1 MVNRFTQKAQS
12 ALNRSLA
19 AAGELGHTYVGSEHI
34 LIGLAEERDSAAARL
49 LGGKGVTP
57 ERIRDAVS
65 EFAGVGVRTSVSPA
79 NMTPRTKHI
88 IEQSA
93 RLAAGSGA
101 GFVGTEHLLA
111 AILEERDS
119 VAYKLLVSF
128 SLGISEL
135 KGELNLLG
143 GSETLQKPTRE
154 GKKTSGETPQ
164 LSSYGRDLTEA
175 ARRGRLDPIIGRE
188 EETARV
194 VRILSRRTKNN
205 PCLIGEPG
213 VGKTAVVEG
222 LAQMIAD
229 GTVPEPLQNRTIMT
243 LDISGMI
250 AGAKYRGEFEE
261 RMKAVMAEAAGNPSI
276 ILFIDEIHTIVGAGA
291 AEGAVDAANILKPAL
306 ARGELRVIGAT
317 TTAEYRRYIEKDS
330 ALERRFQA
338 VKVGEPSPSE
348 AEAILFG
355 LRDRYEAHHKLRI
368 TDEAIRAA
376 VDLSVR
382 YITDRRLPD
391 KAIDLLDE
399 AAAKLR
405 ISGTEPTPDL
415 RRTEE
420 ELRRI
425 SGNKEEAIRAQDFE
439 GAAVLR
445 DKESC
450 LMERLLRLQSEQT
463 VREGAAD
470 SVGAEDVAEIVTA
483 WTGIPIRRLCE
494 AENEKL
500 LRLEERLSARV
511 IGQNEAISA
520 LARAIRRGRVGMK
533 DPRRPIGS
541 FLFLGPTGVGKT
553 ELTKVLAEELFGS
566 EDAMIRLDM
575 SEYMEKHSVSRLIG
589 SPPGYVGH
597 EEGGQLTEQIRR
609 RPYSVVLFDEIEK
622 AHPDVT
628 GILLQMME
636 DGILTDSQGHR
647 VDARSCV
654 LIMTSNVGAE
664 SITDDSVLGFGERE
678 VEGERAHRA
687 QTADVMRALARTFRP
702 EFINRLDEIVVFR
715 RLSDEALRSIATLML
730 QEVSERAERL
740 GLKIRFA
747 DGVCKRI
754 AALGYDKKYG
764 ARPMR
769 RAVTHSIEDPLSD
782 MLLRGEITA
791 GETVTVEL
799 SDNGLYLLRSADQIE
814 EKA

>member
-1 MVNRFTQKAQS
+1 MINRFTQRAQS
-12 ALNRSLA
+12 ALSRSLA

-49 LGGKGVTP
+49 LIGKGVTP

-65 EFAGVGVRTSVSPA
+65 EFAGVGTPTSVSPA

-88 IEQSA
+88 IEHSA

-101 GFVGTEHLLA
+101 GFVGTEHLLS
-111 AILEERDS
+111 AILEEKDS

-128 SLGISEL
+128 SLGISDL
-135 KGELNLLG
+135 KGDLTSLG
-143 GSETLQKPTRE
+143 GADASQKPSRE
-154 GKKTSGETPQ
+154 GKKASSDLPQ
-164 LSSYGRDLTEA
+164 ISSYGRDLTEA

-188 EETARV
+188 DEITRV
-194 VRILSRRTKNN
+194 IRILCRRTKNN

-222 LAQMIAD
+222 IAQMIAD
-229 GTVPEPLQNRTIMT
+229 GNVPEPLEGRTVMT

-261 RMKAVMAEAAGNPSI
+261 RMKAVMAEAASNPSI

-338 VKVGEPSPSE
+338 VKVGEPTPKE

-368 TDEAIRAA
+368 TDRAIRSA

-405 ISGTEPTPDL
+405 ISRTEPTPDL

-420 ELRRI
+420 ELRRV

-450 LMERLLRLQSEQT
+450 LLERIQRLESERRI
-463 VREGAAD
+463 REGTAD
-470 SVGAEDVAEIVTA
+470 SVDSEDIAEIVTA

-494 AENEKL
+494 GENE
-500 LRLEERLSARV
+500 RLVHLEQRLSGRV
-511 IGQNEAISA
+511 IGQEEAISA

-553 ELTKVLAEELFGS
+553 ELTKVLSEELFGS

-575 SEYMEKHSVSRLIG
+575 SEYMEKHSVARLVG
-589 SPPGYVGH
+589 SPPGYIGH
-597 EEGGQLTEQIRR
+597 EEGGQLTEQLRR

-647 VDARSCV
+647 IDARNAV

-664 SITDDSVLGFGERE
+664 SVTGDSVLGFGER
-678 VEGERAHRA
+678 VLDGERAHRA
-687 QTADVMRALARTFRP
+687 QTSDVMRALSRTFRP

-715 RLSDEALRSIATLML
+715 RLSDGALRQIASLML
-730 QEVSERAERL
+730 REVCERAERL
-740 GLKIRFA
+740 GLTVVFSDA
-747 DGVCKRI
+747 VCNRI
-754 AALGYDKKYG
+754 AELGHDRKFG

-769 RAVTHSIEDPLSD
+769 RHVTRLIEDPLSD
-782 MLLRGEITA
+782 MLLRGEIKA
-791 GETVTVEL
+791 GDTVTAEL
-799 SDNGLYLLRSADQIE
+799 NDGDLLLKKSTQ
-814 EKA
+814 